1 MKNMKKYSDFKKQVL
16 KDKELKEAY
25 DTLAPEFAIIEAII
39 QERLENGLTQAELA
53 KKIGTK
59 QSAIS
64 RFESGTYNP
73 SIAFLKKLAKAL
85 NLNLVI
91 SLSSE

>member
-1 MKNMKKYSDFKKQVL
+1 MKNYSDFKKQVL
-16 KDKELKEAY
+16 KDKELKKAY
-25 DTLAPEFAIIEAII
+25 DALAPEFAIAEAII
-39 QERLENGLTQAELA
+39 EQRLKNGITQAELA
-53 KKIGTK
+53 RKVGTK

-73 SIAFLKKLAKAL
+73 SIAFLQKIAKAL

-91 SLSSE
+91 SLSSK